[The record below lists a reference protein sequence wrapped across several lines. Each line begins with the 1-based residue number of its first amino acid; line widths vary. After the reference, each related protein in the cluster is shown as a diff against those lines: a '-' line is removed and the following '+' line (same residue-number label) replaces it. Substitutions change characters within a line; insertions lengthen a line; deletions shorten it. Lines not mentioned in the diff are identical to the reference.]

1 MFQFIMIPMTRIPD
15 RNYDIIIVGAGI
27 IGLTIA
33 KLFGSTSLRV
43 ALMDKN
49 ELSSNVALGKGGDQ
63 NFDPRVSAL
72 SIASKN
78 ILKDLNAWQSISHD
92 RLCNYLNMQVW
103 DADGTGQINFSA
115 KELGQQELGVIVEN
129 SLLLRALTKT
139 LAEEGN
145 IDYLFPH
152 SITELEETE
161 NSVKLKT
168 TDGIQIA
175 AKLVIAADGSNS
187 KIRELAGFPIR
198 EWDYDHHAIVTTVK
212 TQQAHGKVAL
222 QRFIETGPLAF
233 LPLLMSLED
242 EDQNYCSIVWSAT
255 PERANELMGLDNSDF
270 CKDLNQ
276 SIEGRFGEIISCA
289 ERYCFPLKQRHA
301 LEYAK
306 GRIVLAGDAAHSIH
320 PLAGQGVNLG
330 LLDAVALVN
339 AVSDGLDA
347 GREIFDPV
355 VLNRYQRK
363 RQTHNLSMM
372 WLMEG
377 FKRLFAE
384 NALPIRWLRN
394 IGMNG
399 LDSLPVAKNYLARR
413 AMGINS

>member
-1 MFQFIMIPMTRIPD
+1 MFQFIIIHMRKNPD
-15 RNYDIIIVGAGI
+15 RDYDIIIVGAGI
-27 IGLTIA
+27 VGLTIA
-33 KLFGSTSLRV
+33 KLFGNTALSV
-43 ALMDKN
+43 ALIDKN
-49 ELSSNVALGKGGDQ
+49 EPSSHVVLGKGRDQ
-63 NFDPRVSAL
+63 HFDPRVSAL

-78 ILKDLNAWQSISHD
+78 ILKDLNAWHSISQG
-92 RLCNYLNMQVW
+92 RLCDYRDMQVW

-115 KELGQQELGVIVEN
+115 KELGHQELGVIVEN
-129 SLLLRALTKT
+129 SLLLSALTKA
-139 LAEEGN
+139 LAKETN
-145 IDYLFPH
+145 IDFLFPY
-152 SITELEETE
+152 SIAELVETKS
-161 NSVKLKT
+161 NVKLKT
-168 TDGIQIA
+168 TDGIEITT
-175 AKLVIAADGSNS
+175 KLVIAADGSNS
-187 KIRELAGFPIR
+187 KIRDLAGFSIR

-233 LPLLMSLED
+233 LPLLMNSED

-255 PERANELMGLDNSDF
+255 PERANELMGLDNAEF

-276 SIEGRFGEIISCA
+276 SIECRFGEIISCA

-306 GRIVLAGDAAHSIH
+306 GKIVLAGDAAHSIH

-330 LLDAVALVN
+330 FLDAVALVSE
-339 AVSDGLDA
+339 VSDGLDA

-363 RQTHNLSMM
+363 RQTHNLSTM

-384 NALPIRWLRN
+384 NALSVRWLRN
-394 IGMNG
+394 LGMNG
-399 LDSLPVAKNYLARR
+399 LDSLPAAKNYLARR